1 MKVYNYFKN
10 KVEKS
15 LSQEFRSRYI
25 DERRN
30 YLIEEMNR
38 NEMMTKK
45 YRNISTTPNYIEHF
59 LILASKIPGCVS
71 ITAFSS
77 LVGILIRITSSAM
90 GLNICAI
97 ATGIKKYKSMIKRK
111 KKKHDK
117 IILLAKSKLKA

>member
-15 LSQEFRSRYI
+15 LSQEFRWRYI

-30 YLIEEMNR
+30 YLIEEINR
-38 NEMMTKK
+38 NELMTKK
-45 YRNISTTPNYIEHF
+45 YRNISTTPNYIDHF
-59 LILASKIPGCVS
+59 LILASKIPGCV
-71 ITAFSS
+71 
-77 LVGILIRITSSAM
+77 LIRITSSAI

-97 ATGIKKYKSMIKRK
+97 ATGIKKYKSLIKRK

>member
-15 LSQEFRSRYI
+15 LSQEFRLRYI

-59 LILASKIPGCVS
+59 LILASKIPGSVS